1 MLCLTGTPCIK
12 MEHTKQIYSKKDF
25 IEVEDCK
32 RYADDFFINEIQS
45 HYSLRW
51 NIHGAL
57 CIREDVLEELEAK
70 GDKV

>member
-1 MLCLTGTPCIK
+1 
-12 MEHTKQIYSKKDF
+12 MEHTKQIYAKKDF

-70 GDKV
+70 GDNI

>member
-1 MLCLTGTPCIK
+1 V
-12 MEHTKQIYSKKDF
+12 EHTKQIYAKKDF

-32 RYADDFFINEIQS
+32 RYADDFFIDEIQS
-45 HYSLRW
+45 QYSLRW

-70 GDKV
+70 GDA